1 MNAPIYDFVLFGA
14 SSFVGKIMSQY
25 LLSEQVDGQ
34 TFRWAMAGRS
44 EKKLNALKKEL
55 GERAAEIPVII
66 ADSFDEAALTS
77 LCQQTKV
84 VASTVGPYDLYGEP
98 LVKICAQSGTH
109 YCDLTGETQWIAE
122 MIEKYQ
128 DDAKHSGACIVNCC
142 GFDSMPSDF
151 GVLFLQHHAEK
162 TLGSTCD
169 RVKMRVKAMKGD
181 MSGGTAASIMNIAE
195 KASKDAGLRKKLAN
209 PYILCPKGHA
219 FSAYQSENALAKYDS
234 DFDKWQAPFVMA
246 TINTRV
252 VHRSNALQDCRYGN
266 NFRYDEAMLC
276 SGRLMAYGITGA
288 MGSFMAASFVPPTRM
303 LLQKFVIPKPGEGP
317 SVKAQEAGFYDLRFQ
332 GTTADEQQ
340 IKVKVTGDK
349 DPGYGSTGKM
359 LGQAAIYLAN
369 VIAQGDYQGG
379 FWTPASLFGIDFVEQ
394 LTERAGLT
402 FEVIG

>member
-1 MNAPIYDFVLFGA
+1 
-14 SSFVGKIMSQY
+14 
-25 LLSEQVDGQ
+25 
-34 TFRWAMAGRS
+34 
-44 EKKLNALKKEL
+44 
-55 GERAAEIPVII
+55 
-66 ADSFDEAALTS
+66 
-77 LCQQTKV
+77 
-84 VASTVGPYDLYGEP
+84 
-98 LVKICAQSGTH
+98 
-109 YCDLTGETQWIAE
+109 
-122 MIEKYQ
+122 
-128 DDAKHSGACIVNCC
+128 
-142 GFDSMPSDF
+142 
-151 GVLFLQHHAEK
+151 
-162 TLGSTCD
+162 
-169 RVKMRVKAMKGD
+169 
-181 MSGGTAASIMNIAE
+181 
-195 KASKDAGLRKKLAN
+195 
-209 PYILCPKGHA
+209 
-219 FSAYQSENALAKYDS
+219 
-234 DFDKWQAPFVMA
+234 
-246 TINTRV
+246 
-252 VHRSNALQDCRYGN
+252 
-266 NFRYDEAMLC
+266 MLC